1 MGILHP
7 LIYNFWVTLSE
18 EKEKAA
24 HYTMYTRYLT
34 EVSQHFFNQCQ
45 IFFWLFGQTAGN
57 LGGEFIHVLQKSH
70 DLFSTRMGS
79 SKSYVP
85 RPHLKGM

>member
-1 MGILHP
+1 M
-7 LIYNFWVTLSE
+7 V
-18 EKEKAA
+18 
-24 HYTMYTRYLT
+24 
-34 EVSQHFFNQCQ
+34 NQKKDD
-45 IFFWLFGQTAGN
+45 

-85 RPHLKGM
+85 HPHLKGM